1 MRTQVQLEL
10 TNPHQYRGCKKDRS
24 NIHNKQTEVAC
35 ATFELTTIHQ
45 SDKRV
50 PMPWQ
55 TNSRVCTA
63 AASSAD
69 RPAVSL
75 PL

>member
-24 NIHNKQTEVAC
+24 SIHNKQTEVAC
-35 ATFELTTIHQ
+35 ATFELTIHQ

-50 PMPWQ
+50 PMRLQ

-63 AASSAD
+63 VASRAD

-75 PL
+75 SL

>member
-10 TNPHQYRGCKKDRS
+10 TNPHQYRGCKKDRAY
-24 NIHNKQTEVAC
+24 NKHTEVAC
-35 ATFELTTIHQ
+35 ATFELTTIPQ

-50 PMPWQ
+50 PMRLQ

-63 AASSAD
+63 VASSAD

-75 PL
+75 PI

>member
-10 TNPHQYRGCKKDRS
+10 TNPHQYRGWKKDRS
-24 NIHNKQTEVAC
+24 SIHNKQTEVAC
-35 ATFELTTIHQ
+35 ATFELTIHQ

-50 PMPWQ
+50 PMRLQ

-63 AASSAD
+63 AESRAD

-75 PL
+75 PI